1 MGISM
6 KTRVKALEVD
16 ELSVSY
22 AQTAVL
28 WDISFSLPTKS
39 LIGIIGPNGAGKSTL
54 LKALLG
60 LTPTLSGSVHF
71 FGSSLEKVRNK
82 VAYVPQRSS
91 VDWDFPMTAYD
102 LVMMGRFSRMG
113 LLKWASKADK
123 EATLNA
129 LRMVEMEDL
138 SHRQIGQ
145 LSGGQQQ
152 RLFIARALVQDADL
166 FLLDEPFAGIDLATE
181 KTLLN
186 LFSKLKAQGKTIVM
200 VHHDLITAQKVF
212 DWLVLLNTCLIASGP
227 TQEVLTSQNLAKTY
241 GRGSRLLDEAVL
253 MANNKTSGIM

>member
-1 MGISM
+1 MN
-6 KTRVKALEVD
+6 VLDVEQ
-16 ELSVSY
+16 LSVSY
-22 AQTAVL
+22 DETAVL
-28 WDISFSLPTKS
+28 WDISFSLPKAS
-39 LIGIIGPNGAGKSTL
+39 FIGIIGPNGAGKSTL

-60 LTPTLSGSVHF
+60 LTPPLSGTVRF
-71 FGSSLEKVRNK
+71 FGSPLESVRQK

-102 LVMMGRFSRMG
+102 LVMMGRFGQMG
-113 LLKWASKADK
+113 LMKWASKSDK
-123 EATLNA
+123 EKVLNA
-129 LRMVEMEDL
+129 LRAVEMEEL

-186 LFSKLKAQGKTIVM
+186 LFSKLKAQGKTIIM

-212 DWLVLLNTCLIASGP
+212 DWLVLLNTCLIAAGP
-227 TQEVLTSQNLAKTY
+227 TNEVLTSQNLAKTY
-241 GRGSRLLDEAVL
+241 GQGSRLLDEAVFL
-253 MANNKTSGIM
+253 AQNQTSGIL

>member
-1 MGISM
+1 MN
-6 KTRVKALEVD
+6 ALDVEQ
-16 ELSVSY
+16 LSVSY
-22 AQTAVL
+22 DETAVL
-28 WDISFSLPTKS
+28 WDISFSLPKAS

-60 LTPTLSGSVHF
+60 LTPPLSGTVSF
-71 FGSSLEKVRNK
+71 FGSPLESIRQK

-91 VDWDFPMTAYD
+91 VDWDFPLTAYD
-102 LVMMGRFSRMG
+102 LVMMGRFGRMG
-113 LLKWASKADK
+113 VMKWASKDDK
-123 EATLNA
+123 QAVLNA
-129 LRMVEMEDL
+129 LKAVEMEEL

-181 KTLLN
+181 KTLLH
-186 LFSKLKAQGKTIVM
+186 LFAKLKAQGKTIIM

-212 DWLVLLNTCLIASGP
+212 DWLVLLNTCLIAAGP
-227 TQEVLTSQNLAKTY
+227 TNEVLTSQNLAKTY
-241 GRGSRLLDEAVL
+241 GQGSRLLDEAVFL
-253 MANNKTSGIM
+253 AQNQTSGIL

>member
-1 MGISM
+1 MN
-6 KTRVKALEVD
+6 ALEVE

-22 AQTAVL
+22 HQTAVL
-28 WDISFSLPTKS
+28 WDISFALPAGKF
-39 LIGIIGPNGAGKSTL
+39 IGIVGPNGAGKSTL

-60 LTPTLSGSVHF
+60 LTPPLSGSVRF
-71 FGSSLEKVRNK
+71 FGSTLEKVRKK

-102 LVMMGRFSRMG
+102 LVMMGRFSQMG

-123 EATLNA
+123 EATLKS
-129 LRMVEMEDL
+129 LQLVEMEDL
-138 SHRQIGQ
+138 AHRQIGQ

-186 LFSKLKAQGKTIVM
+186 LFSKLKAQGKTIIM

-212 DWLVLLNTCLIASGP
+212 DWLILLNTCLIAAGP
-227 TQEVLTSQNLAKTY
+227 TNDVLNSQNLAKTY
-241 GRGSRLLDEAVL
+241 GHGARLLDEAVL
-253 MANNKTSGIM
+253 LAQNRGSGLQ

>member
-1 MGISM
+1 MTNG
-6 KTRVKALEVD
+6 TLLKAIEVE

-22 AQTAVL
+22 HQTAVL
-28 WDISFSLPTKS
+28 WDISFTLPVGAF
-39 LIGIIGPNGAGKSTL
+39 IGIVGPNGAGKSTL
-54 LKALLG
+54 LKAILG
-60 LTPTLSGSVHF
+60 LTEPLSGSVHF
-71 FGSSLEKVRNK
+71 FGRPLEEVRQK

-102 LVMMGRFSRMG
+102 LVMMGRFKQMG
-113 LLKWASKADK
+113 PLKWASKSDK
-123 EATLNA
+123 AATLEA
-129 LRMVEMEDL
+129 LKLVEMEEL

-152 RLFIARALVQDADL
+152 RLFIARALAQNADL

-186 LFSKLKAQGKTIVM
+186 LFAKLKSQGKTIIM

-212 DWLVLLNTCLIASGP
+212 DWLVLLNTCLIAAGP
-227 TQEVLTSQNLAKTY
+227 TNEVLTSQNLAKTY
-241 GRGSRLLDEAVL
+241 GRGSRLLDEAVIL
-253 MANNKTSGIM
+253 SQNPLSGPL

>member
-1 MGISM
+1 MN
-6 KTRVKALEVD
+6 ALEVE
-16 ELSVSY
+16 ELSVTY
-22 AQTAVL
+22 HQTAVL
-28 WDISFSLPTKS
+28 WDISFALPAGS
-39 LIGIIGPNGAGKSTL
+39 FIGIIGPNGAGKSTL

-60 LTPTLSGSVHF
+60 LAPLLSGSIRF
-71 FGSSLEKVRNK
+71 FGSSLQQVRHK

-102 LVMMGRFSRMG
+102 LVIMGRFSQMG
-113 LLKWASKADK
+113 LLKWASKSDK

-129 LRMVEMEDL
+129 LKLVEMEEL
-138 SHRQIGQ
+138 SHRQIGE

-166 FLLDEPFAGIDLATE
+166 LLLDEPFAGIDLATE

-186 LFSKLKAQGKTIVM
+186 LFAKLKAQGKTIVM

-227 TQEVLTSQNLAKTY
+227 TAEVLTSQNLAKTY
-241 GRGSRLLDEAVL
+241 GQGSRLLDEAVL
-253 MANNKTSGIM
+253 LAQKQTSGLL

>member
-1 MGISM
+1 MGLSM
-6 KTRVKALEVD
+6 KAALEVE

-22 AQTAVL
+22 HQTAVL
-28 WDISFSLPTKS
+28 WDISFSLPAGS
-39 LIGIIGPNGAGKSTL
+39 FIGIIGPNGAGKSTL

-60 LTPTLSGSVHF
+60 LVEPLSGRVRF
-71 FGSSLEKVRNK
+71 FGSTLQQARER

-102 LVMMGRFSRMG
+102 LVMMGRFSKMG
-113 LLKWASKADK
+113 LLKWASKVDK

-129 LRMVEMEDL
+129 LRLVEMEEL

-145 LSGGQQQ
+145 LSSGQQQ

-186 LFSKLKAQGKTIVM
+186 LFLKLKAQGKTIVM

-212 DWLVLLNTCLIASGP
+212 DWLVLLNTCLIAAGP

-241 GRGSRLLDEAVL
+241 GQGSRLLDEAVL
-253 MANNKTSGIM
+253 LAQNQTSGLL

>member
-1 MGISM
+1 MN
-6 KTRVKALEVD
+6 ALEIE

-22 AQTAVL
+22 HETAVL
-28 WDISFSLPTKS
+28 WDISCKLPADL

-60 LTPTLSGSVHF
+60 LIKPLSGAVRF
-71 FGSSLEKVRNK
+71 FGSPLQKVRRK

-102 LVMMGRFSRMG
+102 LVMMGRFNRMG
-113 LLKWASKADK
+113 MLKWASKSDR
-123 EATLNA
+123 EATLKA
-129 LRMVEMEDL
+129 LRLVEMEDL
-138 SHRQIGQ
+138 SHRQISE

-166 FLLDEPFAGIDLATE
+166 FLLDEPFAGIDLTTE
-181 KTLLN
+181 KTLLS
-186 LFSKLKAQGKTIVM
+186 LFAKLKSQGKTIVM

-212 DWLVLLNTCLIASGP
+212 DWLVLLNTCLIAAGP
-227 TQEVLTSQNLAKTY
+227 TSEVLTAQNLAKTY
-241 GRGSRLLDEAVL
+241 GQSSNLLDEAVVL
-253 MANNKTSGIM
+253 AQKQTSGRL

>member
-1 MGISM
+1 MN
-6 KTRVKALEVD
+6 ALEVE

-22 AQTAVL
+22 HQTAVL
-28 WDISFSLPTKS
+28 WDISLALPAGA

-60 LTPTLSGSVHF
+60 LVEPLGGSIRF
-71 FGSSLEKVRNK
+71 FGSPLEQVRRR
-82 VAYVPQRSS
+82 VAYVPQRAS

-113 LLKWASKADK
+113 LLKWASKSDRQ
-123 EATLNA
+123 ATLAA
-129 LRMVEMEDL
+129 LKLVEMDEL
-138 SHRQIGQ
+138 SHRQIGA

-166 FLLDEPFAGIDLATE
+166 FLLDEPFAGVDLATE

-186 LFSKLKAQGKTIVM
+186 LFATLKEQGKTIIM

-212 DWLVLLNTCLIASGP
+212 DWLILLNTCLIAAGP
-227 TQEVLTSQNLAKTY
+227 TTEVLTSQNLAKTY
-241 GRGSRLLDEAVL
+241 GHGSRLLDEAVL
-253 MANNKTSGIM
+253 LAQKQTSGLL

>member
-1 MGISM
+1 MN
-6 KTRVKALEVD
+6 ALEVE

-22 AQTAVL
+22 HQTTVL
-28 WDISFSLPTKS
+28 WDISFTLPIGA

-60 LTPTLSGSVHF
+60 LTPPLSGSVRF
-71 FGSSLEKVRNK
+71 FGSLLPQIRHK

-102 LVMMGRFSRMG
+102 LVMMGRFSQMG
-113 LLKWASKADK
+113 MLKRASKVDK
-123 EATLNA
+123 EATLQA
-129 LRMVEMEDL
+129 LKIVEMEEL
-138 SHRQIGQ
+138 SHRQISE

-181 KTLLN
+181 KTILN
-186 LFSKLKAQGKTIVM
+186 LFAKLKAQGKTIVM

-212 DWLVLLNTCLIASGP
+212 DHLVLLNTCLIASGP
-227 TQEVLTSQNLAKTY
+227 TATVLTSPNLAKTY
-241 GRGSRLLDEAVL
+241 GQGSRLLDEAVL
-253 MANNKTSGIM
+253 LSHKQTSGLL